1 VAAGPLVLETGARG
15 DTPLAQMRL
24 VLDGVALPI
33 AVERKD
39 DKNWRGR
46 TSTRVTPGSHTVAV
60 SVVDGQG
67 RVGSYRW
74 EFSALA
80 Q

>member
-1 VAAGPLVLETGARG
+1 
-15 DTPLAQMRL
+15 MRL